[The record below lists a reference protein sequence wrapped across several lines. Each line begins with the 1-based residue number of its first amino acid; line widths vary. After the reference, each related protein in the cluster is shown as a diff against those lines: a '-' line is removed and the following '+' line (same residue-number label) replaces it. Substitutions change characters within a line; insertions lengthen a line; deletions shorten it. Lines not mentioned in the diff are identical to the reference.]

1 MTADIAEAFSTP
13 GSHLRQLV
21 DEGNLIVEDVEVYR
35 DPFFGSTVAADTPPQ
50 LTTHQ
55 TQAIDRVLKADSYQG
70 FLLHGITGSGKT
82 EVYLHII
89 AEVLKRGR
97 DALVL
102 IPEIALTP
110 QLVHRFRARLGDRI
124 AVLHSGLSDGARY
137 DQWRRI
143 KRGELN
149 VVIGARSGIFAPLP
163 NLGIIVV
170 DEEHDPSFKQGE
182 GVRYNAR
189 DMALVRG
196 ARSEIPVVLGSAT
209 PSLESAYNV
218 QQGKLVRLSL
228 PTRPTGG
235 TLPPVEL
242 IDLRAA
248 SAPSDQQRYL
258 SRPVREAITQTPE
271 RGEQVIVPESK
282 RVFQLCTVHGLW

>member
-1 MTADIAEAFSTP
+1 MSSSAHA
-13 GSHLRQLV
+13 
-21 DEGNLIVEDVEVYR
+21 
-35 DPFFGSTVAADTPPQ
+35 
-50 LTTHQ
+50 
-55 TQAIDRVLKADSYQG
+55 QG
-70 FLLHGITGSGKT
+70 FLHPCQIS
-82 EVYLHII
+82 E
-89 AEVLKRGR
+89 
-97 DALVL
+97 
-102 IPEIALTP
+102 
-110 QLVHRFRARLGDRI
+110 
-124 AVLHSGLSDGARY
+124 LS
-137 DQWRRI
+137 WSM
-143 KRGELN
+143 K
-149 VVIGARSGIFAPLP
+149 SMT
-163 NLGIIVV
+163 
-170 DEEHDPSFKQGE
+170 SFKQGE

-258 SRPVREAITQTPE
+258 SRPVREAITQTLE
-271 RGEQVIVPESK
+271 RGEQVIVFLNRRGFSSFVQCTGCGEALDCHQCAISMTWHK
-282 RVFQLCTVHGLW
+282 RRRMLHCHYCNAVRPLPDRCPACDEPALELLGRGTEKVEEKLPHSFHPRGSDAWTAIHRAAKVWRRCSRECGSARLIFSSELKW